1 MESNHR
7 FLGVGQESLP
17 LDHGTAFTLLK
28 APGVGIEPT
37 TSWFRARRHYQQ
49 QLPRSI
55 SRLDT
60 VADVTARGEGFEP
73 SSPASKA
80 GGLPLAD
87 PQVNLQSALR
97 ESNSPVQ
104 LGRLAPLPLGQEHMK
119 RKERESN
126 PQGFRSTVFETAAI
140 ANWLALPFVS
150 PAAAAGIEPATG
162 RLTGACQYQH
172 RPHRNRV
179 GVVGFE
185 PTISCSRSRR
195 ICQAIPYADS
205 KSAQRESNPHFRH
218 GKAVGCRYIMGAIW
232 KIELS
237 KNKEH
242 RTGVEPA
249 LPPTMS
255 TWCPGCGVLA
265 AERPVPANV
274 LSVGSEGLEP
284 SPTWLRAR
292 HAATSTLIPS
302 FVFRISRGV
311 GAEGIG
317 PSTLSL

>member
-1 MESNHR
+1 MDLNHR

-28 APGVGIEPT
+28 APAVGIEPT
-37 TSWFRARRHYQQ
+37 TCRRGDRHYQQ

-55 SRLDT
+55 RQLDT

-73 SSPASKA
+73 SFPASKA

-104 LGRLAPLPLGQEHMK
+104 LGWLAPLPLGQEHIK
-119 RKERESN
+119 RKGPTLRVGARSRT
-126 PQGFRSTVFETAAI
+126 PKGFRSTVFETAAI
-140 ANWLALPFVS
+140 AGTDLHGCQLVRLALPFVS

-185 PTISCSRSRR
+185 PTICRRGDR

-218 GKAVGCRYIMGAIW
+218 GKAVGCRYIMGAI
-232 KIELS
+232 
-237 KNKEH
+237 
-242 RTGVEPA
+242 
-249 LPPTMS
+249 
-255 TWCPGCGVLA
+255 
-265 AERPVPANV
+265 
-274 LSVGSEGLEP
+274 
-284 SPTWLRAR
+284 
-292 HAATSTLIPS
+292 
-302 FVFRISRGV
+302 
-311 GAEGIG
+311 
-317 PSTLSL
+317 